1 MNSNPVLVILNG
13 LAAAVALVLVATN
26 TTGVTHLDPGAT
38 AAVVAAVAGVC
49 NLVGMAIRA
58 AVVPVGVHAEQVA
71 QALATPPPG
80 TPGPVTIATGTT
92 AVPAELVATSIGG
105 PPSTVSYVTP
115 TGPTFAEQVAAQEHA
130 DRKAAGA

>member
-1 MNSNPVLVILNG
+1 MNNNPVLVILNG
-13 LAAAVALVLVATN
+13 LATVAALVLVALN
-26 TTGVTHLDPGAT
+26 ALKVTHLDPAAM

-49 NLVGMAIRA
+49 NLVGLAIRA

-80 TPGPVTIATGTT
+80 TPGPTVFAEVLDSAPPGGTDRAFT
-92 AVPAELVATSIGG
+92 W
-105 PPSTVSYVTP
+105 
-115 TGPTFAEQVAAQEHA
+115 TGPVSPGAAMAEAVKVAQSHA

>member
-1 MNSNPVLVILNG
+1 VNNNPVLVILNG

-71 QALATPPPG
+71 QALATPTRSDQVYNIVG
-80 TPGPVTIATGTT
+80 SREMAASV
-92 AVPAELVATSIGG
+92 VEEFKKLGG
-105 PPSTVSYVTP
+105 P
-115 TGPTFAEQVAAQEHA
+115 GGAQ
-130 DRKAAGA
+130 